1 MFKNRQEAGQKLAGA
16 LRAHKNESPVVLA
29 IPRGGVEVGYEVAK
43 WLEAPFSIIIVRK
56 LPLPDNPESGF
67 GAIAEDDSSFFIDQ
81 FSKLMDPRTIET
93 IIKEQKQEIKRRV
106 RVLRQGEPPMDL
118 LNRFV
123 ILVDDGIAMGSTMQ
137 AAIRFC
143 RTKKAKK
150 ILVAVPIAGPS
161 IVKRFMEI
169 VDDIVV
175 LEQPPL
181 FRAVAEAY
189 QNWYDVEDDEVI
201 SILRKYR

>member
-1 MFKNRQEAGQKLAGA
+1 
-16 LRAHKNESPVVLA
+16 
-29 IPRGGVEVGYEVAK
+29 
-43 WLEAPFSIIIVRK
+43 
-56 LPLPDNPESGF
+56 
-67 GAIAEDDSSFFIDQ
+67 
-81 FSKLMDPRTIET
+81 
-93 IIKEQKQEIKRRV
+93 
-106 RVLRQGEPPMDL
+106 MDL